1 MVRAPMRAR
10 WLAAAIVLLGLAVVP
25 LAIGQE
31 LVPVPP
37 LAGRVTDLTSTLRAD
52 QIAAL
57 DKRLGDFEARKGA
70 QIAVLLV
77 PTTRPET
84 IEQFGIRVAEQ
95 WKIGRKNADDGVIV
109 LVAKNDRTLRIEVG
123 YGLEGAVPDL
133 KASRIIR
140 EIITPRFREN
150 DFYGGLTA
158 GTQALMNL
166 VEGEDLPAP
175 AAQARSRDGDFG
187 NLNSLFVILLIGA
200 TIVGAILTRVMGRF
214 FGSALTGGAAG
225 LVAWLIVGTLVAG
238 IFAGFLVF
246 VFTLARGATGLG
258 TAGSHRGGG
267 WPGGGG
273 WSGGGG
279 GGGGGWSGGGG
290 GFGGG
295 GASGRW

>member
-1 MVRAPMRAR
+1 MRAR
-10 WLAAAIVLLGLAVVP
+10 WLIVLAVLFGLA
-25 LAIGQE
+25 LAPPARAQD

-37 LAGRVTDLTSTLRAD
+37 LKGRVTDLTGTLSAD

-57 DKRLGDFEARKGA
+57 DKRLGAFEARKGA

-77 PTTRPET
+77 PTTQPET

-95 WKIGRKNADDGVIV
+95 WKVGRTKVDDGAIVIV
-109 LVAKNDRTLRIEVG
+109 AKKDRALRIEVG

-150 DFYGGLTA
+150 DFYGGLAA

-166 VEGEDLPAP
+166 VEGEDLPP
-175 AAQARSRDGDFG
+175 PQARNAPRGGDLG
-187 NLNSLFVILLIGA
+187 NLNSLFVILLIFA
-200 TIVGAILTRVMGRF
+200 TIVGAILTRVMGRLL
-214 FGSALTGGAAG
+214 GSAVTGGAAG
-225 LVAWLIVGTLVAG
+225 LVAWLLVGTLLAG
-238 IFAGFLVF
+238 IFAAFLVF
-246 VFTLARGATGLG
+246 VFTLARGAPGLG
-258 TAGSHRGGG
+258 STRSHRGGG
-267 WPGGGG
+267 WPGGG

-279 GGGGGWSGGGG
+279 GSIGGGGWSGGGG